1 MTCCCIN
8 MYIHVCHVYS
18 QCCMY
23 VLLTCIISF
32 ARTCFILEKLLVW
45 ESKKFSQFFT
55 LPTVHYSSLV
65 LQVVTPTQQVGALLL
80 ETPRFTAFTCLE
92 WKSLSWNLKTPC
104 NRQSCDYG
112 YRYVYTRYTVPV
124 YTVSSLYRTGIYC
137 ELTVPYRY
145 NVHVHVC
152 TTQLLLDII
161 T

>member
-1 MTCCCIN
+1 
-8 MYIHVCHVYS
+8 
-18 QCCMY
+18 MY

-32 ARTCFILEKLLVW
+32 ASTCFILEKLLVW

-124 YTVSSLYRTGIYC
+124 YTV
-137 ELTVPYRY
+137 PYRY
-145 NVHVHVC
+145 NVHVC

-161 T
+161 TRCPGSLSSNNTNKKSIYTTNQ